1 MKEFI
6 CISCPMGCHL
16 SIDDTDKSNIIV
28 TGNTCPRGK
37 IYGIN
42 EVTRPKRMVTSS
54 VKVTGG
60 IDLVVSVKTKEAIDK
75 NLIFDVLNELKNIEV
90 KTPIKIGDV
99 IIKNVLNSGV
109 DVVASRNVGEK
120 NEG

>member
-16 SIDDTDKSNIIV
+16 SVDDSDKSNIIV

-54 VKVTGG
+54 VKVING

-75 NLIFDVLNELKNIEV
+75 NLIFDVLNELKDIEV
-90 KTPIKIGDV
+90 KAPIKIGDV
-99 IIKNVLNSGV
+99 IIKNVLNTGI
-109 DVVASRNVGEK
+109 DVIASRNVGER